1 MRRRRGSAAQ
11 VAGVGYRLELVP
23 EWDTSTNGETDFLT
37 RQVTVA
43 AEGRSPAAQAKTLAH
58 ELAHILLHASGFENR
73 HRAEVEAESVAFLV
87 CHSFGL
93 DSMDYSL
100 GYVSGWSS
108 GSTDQVLATARA
120 VQLCAAQILG
130 ASEGSAGEKVA

>member
-1 MRRRRGSAAQ
+1 M
-11 VAGVGYRLELVP
+11 
-23 EWDTSTNGETDFLT
+23 
-37 RQVTVA
+37 
-43 AEGRSPAAQAKTLAH
+43 
-58 ELAHILLHASGFENR
+58 
-73 HRAEVEAESVAFLV
+73 AFLV

-120 VQLCAAQILG
+120 VQQCAAQILG